1 MSEFT
6 IRHIT
11 RYTYEDTVRDSANQ
25 IMLYPLVGEYQEVLS
40 HSLNI
45 TSKPLVNIHQDYY
58 GNQVGTFTQ
67 AQPHREL
74 VIDSQLKV
82 VINSRPVPKDVVSFE
97 IQWQELDA
105 LRSKLEFIDFMKAER
120 FEALPEVKAVLEE
133 ERCKNCTPLE
143 TAQRF
148 SQYVFDTFAYRKGI
162 TTVETTLDEVWK
174 LKSGVCQDF
183 AHILLVM
190 LRLTGIPARYV
201 SGYICPNKKGMR
213 GEGATHA
220 WVEAYIPGYG
230 WLGLDPTNNC
240 LVNETHLRLAVG
252 KNFSDCSPVKGT
264 YRGTS
269 NHTLEVS
276 VVVTYEDGKT
286 PLVDEVVALPVPAT
300 SMSTYKNSFRR
311 HQEMQM
317 QQQQQ
322 Q

>member
-1 MSEFT
+1 MSEFK

-25 IMLYPLVGEYQEVLS
+25 IMLYPILDDYQEVL
-40 HSLNI
+40 HHVLTITGQPSLNI
-45 TSKPLVNIHQDYY
+45 HHDYY
-58 GNQVGTFTQ
+58 NNKVGTFTH

-82 VINSRPVPKDVVSFE
+82 NIKQRPIPDDNAPHE
-97 IQWQELDA
+97 EQWAVLTG
-105 LRSKLEFIDFMKAER
+105 LRSHLDFIDFLKQER
-120 FEALPEVKAVLEE
+120 FEALTELKTIIEAEQG
-133 ERCKNCTPLE
+133 KNSTPLQA
-143 TAQRF
+143 AQRF

-162 TTVETTLDEVWK
+162 TTVESTIDEVWK

-190 LRLTGIPARYV
+190 LRLTKIPSRYV

-220 WVEAYIPGYG
+220 WVEAYIPNYG
-230 WLGLDPTNNC
+230 WVGLDPTNNC
-240 LVNETHLRLAVG
+240 LVNETHVRLAVG

-276 VVVTYEDGKT
+276 VVVSYDDGYT
-286 PLVDEVVALPVPAT
+286 ASTDEANVMPEPMTTT
-300 SMSTYKNSFRR
+300 SVYKNSFRR
-311 HQEMQM
+311 HQEMQV
-317 QQQQQ
+317 QQ
-322 Q
+322 

>member
-1 MSEFT
+1 MSEFH

-11 RYTYEDTVRDSANQ
+11 RYTYEDMVRDSANQ
-25 IMLYPLVGEYQEVLS
+25 IMLYPLTDDFQEVGK
-40 HSLNI
+40 HSLSI
-45 TSKPLVNIHQDYY
+45 TGHPLVNIHQDYY
-58 GNQVGTFTQ
+58 GNKVGTFTH

-74 VIDSQLKV
+74 VIDSLLTVSIK
-82 VINSRPVPKDVVSFE
+82 SRLLPVDTKDYAL
-97 IQWQELDA
+97 QWKELDS
-105 LRSKLEFIDFMKAER
+105 LRAHLDFIDFLKAER
-120 FEALPEVKAVLEE
+120 FEALPEVKGIIEE
-133 ERCKNCTPLE
+133 ERCRKCTPLE

-162 TTVETTLDEVWK
+162 TTVESTLDEVWK

-190 LRLTGIPARYV
+190 LRLVKIPARYV

-220 WVEAYIPGYG
+220 WVEAYIPDYG

-240 LVNETHLRLAVG
+240 LVNDTHVRLAVG

-276 VVVTYEDGKT
+276 VIVSYEDGRST
-286 PLVDEVVALPVPAT
+286 ALEESVVLPAPAT
-300 SMSTYKNSFRR
+300 TSVYKNSFRR

-317 QQQQQ
+317 QQ
-322 Q
+322 